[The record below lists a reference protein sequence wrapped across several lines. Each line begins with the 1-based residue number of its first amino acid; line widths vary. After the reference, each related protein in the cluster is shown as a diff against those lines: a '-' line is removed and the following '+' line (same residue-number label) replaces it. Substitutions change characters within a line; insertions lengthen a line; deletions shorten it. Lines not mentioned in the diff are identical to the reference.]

1 MSSALARNSGTTLT
15 RDLLGFDPFAQMRN
29 AWQFDYDV
37 TRTESGY
44 EIEVPVPGFNGSQI
58 EVYLQ
63 DGTLAING
71 KNERRTFT
79 KSFTIPEDVDPENI
93 AAEVTDGML
102 RLQLHRRPEA
112 QPKRINV
119 K

>member
-1 MSSALARNSGTTLT
+1 MTSALARNSGSTLA
-15 RDLLGFDPFAQMRN
+15 RELLGFDPFKQLGN
-29 AWQFDYDV
+29 TWQFDYDV

-58 EVYLQ
+58 EVYFQ

-79 KSFTIPEDVDPENI
+79 RSFAVPEDVDPENI
-93 AAEVTDGML
+93 EAAVKDGML
-102 RLQLHRRPEA
+102 SLRLHHRPEA

-119 K
+119 Q

>member
-1 MSSALARNSGTTLT
+1 MTSALARNSGNNLA
-15 RDLLGFDPFAQMRN
+15 RELLGFDPFAQMRS

-44 EIEVPVPGFNGSQI
+44 EIEVPVPGFNGSQV
-58 EVYLQ
+58 EVFFQ

-71 KNERRTFT
+71 KNDRRSFT
-79 KSFTIPEDVDPENI
+79 KSFSIPEDVDSENI
-93 AAEVTDGML
+93 QAEVKDGML
-102 RLQLHRRPEA
+102 RLELHRRPEA
-112 QPKRINV
+112 QPKRITV

>member
-1 MSSALARNSGTTLT
+1 MSSTLARNNAGTIA
-15 RDLLGFDPFAQMRN
+15 RELLGFDPFAQMRN
-29 AWQFDYDV
+29 TWQFDYDV

-44 EIEVPVPGFNGSQI
+44 DIEVPVPGFNGSQI
-58 EVYLQ
+58 DVFFQ

-71 KNERRTFT
+71 KNDRRSFT
-79 KSFTIPEDVDPENI
+79 KSFTVPDDVDPDNI
-93 AAEVTDGML
+93 EAHVQDGML
-102 RLQLHRRPEA
+102 CLQLHRRPEA